1 MIRNILLGVLLAV
14 SLGANAQRDTLSL
27 NRGWQFK
34 YGNSSSTAQNTDFS
48 TSDVQQVNL
57 PHDFQISQPWVA
69 PAKNEKA
76 DNSDQA
82 ANVKSRLS
90 ARAFKEMGVGVY
102 RKVLHAP
109 KEWQG
114 RRLLLDF
121 GGIMLVGDVYL
132 NGNRIGGTDYGYV
145 GFDID
150 VTKQLRYGADN
161 VLVVVANTMA
171 PNNSRW
177 YTGGGLY
184 RDVRLIATNR
194 DLYFE
199 HHPLFLS
206 TPGNKQLN
214 VTAEVSNYTKSPSGL
229 IEVAILD
236 ANGRQ
241 VAVHKQSLTFSRKRR
256 TREYVLDSIPLS
268 NPQLWSCDH
277 PYLYTAVVS
286 LYRNDGTLADRVS
299 EQFGVRT
306 FEFSP
311 QFGLKLNG
319 EKVIL
324 KGIANHHTLGS
335 LGAAAYPRAIE
346 KRIKLLKSFGFN
358 HIRCSHNPYSEDLY
372 RLCDKYGI
380 IVIDELYD
388 KWLQQYAGGRT
399 PWTNLWQ
406 HDIPEWVK
414 RDRNH
419 PSVALWSL
427 GNELQ
432 TYTNLPFND
441 WGVTAYR
448 LQRELV
454 KRYDPTRLTTVA
466 MHPRGRSEETD
477 SLPCDLAKIT
487 DIQAYNYRY
496 AYFPGDG
503 RRFPYMIFYQSE
515 ANLPM
520 MGPNYFGMDLN
531 KVVGLAYWGMIDYLG
546 ESMGWPAKGWFNGVF
561 DISLQPKPMAY
572 FVKSMFSNEPVVHI
586 GVVDNKSDAVVWNGV
601 KFGGETVTDHWNRT
615 PGSKY
620 TLYTYTNADEVELL
634 VNGKSMGVKKNT
646 TDPNTRNKIKWTDI
660 AYEPG
665 YVEAVARKDGKTVA
679 RHRINTYGKVSRLQ
693 LVPDQEV
700 WKADGTDLQH
710 VTVYAVDKNGNKV
723 WDDTDEL
730 TFSVEGDASIVA
742 VSNGDI
748 TTDENL
754 AGNRIRLFHG
764 SAMVILR
771 AGVKPSA
778 ITLTVSAAGKKD
790 YKLKLNTRQ

>member
-161 VLVVVANTMA
+161 ELVVVANTMA

-586 GVVDNKSDAVVWNGV
+586 GIVDNKSDAVVWNGV

-646 TDPNTRNKIKWTDI
+646 TDPNKRNKIKWTDI

-679 RHRINTYGKVSRLQ
+679 RHRINTFGKVSRLQ

-730 TFSVEGDASIVA
+730 TFSVDGDASIVA

>member
-660 AYEPG
+660 TYEPG

-778 ITLTVSAAGKKD
+778 ITLTVSTAGKKD

>member
-406 HDIPEWVK
+406 HDIPEWIK

-679 RHRINTYGKVSRLQ
+679 RHRINTFGKVSRLQ

-700 WKADGTDLQH
+700 WKADGTDLQY

-730 TFSVEGDASIVA
+730 TFSVDGDASIVA

-790 YKLKLNTRQ
+790 YKLKLNTRP

>member
-150 VTKQLRYGADN
+150 VSKLLRYGADN
-161 VLVVVANTMA
+161 ELVVVANTMA

-572 FVKSMFSNEPVVHI
+572 FVKSMFSNDPVVHI
-586 GVVDNKSDAVVWNGV
+586 GIVDNKSDAVVWNGV
-601 KFGGETVTDHWNRT
+601 KFGGEAVTDHWNRT

-679 RHRINTYGKVSRLQ
+679 RHRINTFGKVSRLQ
-693 LVPDQEV
+693 LAPDQEV

>member
-150 VTKQLRYGADN
+150 VSKLLRYGADN
-161 VLVVVANTMA
+161 ELVVVANTMA

-236 ANGRQ
+236 ANGHQ

-572 FVKSMFSNEPVVHI
+572 FVKSMFSNDPVVHI
-586 GVVDNKSDAVVWNGV
+586 GIVDNKSDAVVWNGV
-601 KFGGETVTDHWNRT
+601 KFGGEAVTDHWNRT

-679 RHRINTYGKVSRLQ
+679 RHRINTFGKVSRLQ

>member
-161 VLVVVANTMA
+161 ELVVVANTMA

-256 TREYVLDSIPLS
+256 TREYVLDSISLS

-586 GVVDNKSDAVVWNGV
+586 GIVDNKSDAVVWNGV

-679 RHRINTYGKVSRLQ
+679 RHRINTFGKVSRLQ

-778 ITLTVSAAGKKD
+778 ITLTVSTAGKKD

>member
-150 VTKQLRYGADN
+150 VTKLLRYGADN
-161 VLVVVANTMA
+161 ELVVVANTMA

-236 ANGRQ
+236 ANGHQ

-335 LGAAAYPRAIE
+335 LGAAAYPKAIE

-441 WGVTAYR
+441 WGVTVYR

-679 RHRINTYGKVSRLQ
+679 RHRINTFGKVSRLQ

-730 TFSVEGDASIVA
+730 TFSVDGDASIVA

-790 YKLKLNTRQ
+790 YKLKLNTRP

>member
-161 VLVVVANTMA
+161 ELVVVANTMA

-256 TREYVLDSIPLS
+256 TREYVLDSISLS

-335 LGAAAYPRAIE
+335 LGAAAYPKAIE

-358 HIRCSHNPYSEDLY
+358 HIRCSHSPYSEDLY
-372 RLCDKYGI
+372 RLCDKCGI

-679 RHRINTYGKVSRLQ
+679 RHRINTFGKVSRLQ

-790 YKLKLNTRQ
+790 YKLKLNTRP

>member
-161 VLVVVANTMA
+161 ELVVVANTMA

-256 TREYVLDSIPLS
+256 TREYVLDSISLS

-277 PYLYTAVVS
+277 PYLYTTVVS

-335 LGAAAYPRAIE
+335 LGAAAYPKAIE

-586 GVVDNKSDAVVWNGV
+586 GIVDNKSDAVVWNGV

-778 ITLTVSAAGKKD
+778 ITLTVSTAGKKD

>member
-150 VTKQLRYGADN
+150 VSKLLRYGADN
-161 VLVVVANTMA
+161 ELVVVANTMA

-214 VTAEVSNYTKSPSGL
+214 ITAEVSNYTKSPSGL

-586 GVVDNKSDAVVWNGV
+586 GIVDNKSDAVVWNGV

-679 RHRINTYGKVSRLQ
+679 RHRINTFGKVSRLQ

-710 VTVYAVDKNGNKV
+710 VTVYAVDKKGNKV

-790 YKLKLNTRQ
+790 YKLKLNTRP

>member
-161 VLVVVANTMA
+161 ELVVVANTMA

-236 ANGRQ
+236 ANGHQ

-286 LYRNDGTLADRVS
+286 LYRNDGTVADRVS

-520 MGPNYFGMDLN
+520 MGPNYFGMNLN

-561 DISLQPKPMAY
+561 DLSLQPKPMAY

-586 GVVDNKSDAVVWNGV
+586 GIVDNKSDETVWNGV

-615 PGSKY
+615 PGNKY

-660 AYEPG
+660 TYEPG

-778 ITLTVSAAGKKD
+778 ITLTISAVGKKD

>member
-586 GVVDNKSDAVVWNGV
+586 GIVDNKSDAVVWNGV

-660 AYEPG
+660 TYEPG

-778 ITLTVSAAGKKD
+778 ITLTVSTAGKKD

>member
-199 HHPLFLS
+199 HQPLFLS

-335 LGAAAYPRAIE
+335 LGAAAYPKAIE

-477 SLPCDLAKIT
+477 SLPCNLAKIT

-679 RHRINTYGKVSRLQ
+679 RHRINTFGKVSRLQ

-730 TFSVEGDASIVA
+730 TFSVDGDASIVA

-790 YKLKLNTRQ
+790 YKLKLNTRP

>member
-586 GVVDNKSDAVVWNGV
+586 GIVDNKSDAVVWNGV

-778 ITLTVSAAGKKD
+778 ITLTVSTAGKKD

>member
-161 VLVVVANTMA
+161 ELVVVANTMA
-171 PNNSRW
+171 SNNSRW

-236 ANGRQ
+236 ANGHQ

-586 GVVDNKSDAVVWNGV
+586 GIVDNKSDAVVWNGV

-679 RHRINTYGKVSRLQ
+679 RHRINTFGKVSRLQ

>member
-161 VLVVVANTMA
+161 ELVVVANTMA

-256 TREYVLDSIPLS
+256 TREYVLDSISLS

-335 LGAAAYPRAIE
+335 LGAAAYPKAIE

-586 GVVDNKSDAVVWNGV
+586 GIVDNKSDAVVWNGV

-679 RHRINTYGKVSRLQ
+679 RHRINTFGKVSRLQ

-723 WDDTDEL
+723 WDDTVQL
-730 TFSVEGDASIVA
+730 TFSVAGDARIVA
-742 VSNGDI
+742 VSTGDI

-790 YKLKLNTRQ
+790 YKLKLNTRP

>member
-372 RLCDKYGI
+372 QLCDKYGI

-388 KWLQQYAGGRT
+388 KWLQQYAGGRI

-520 MGPNYFGMDLN
+520 MGPNYFGMNLN

-561 DISLQPKPMAY
+561 DLSLQPKPMAY

-586 GVVDNKSDAVVWNGV
+586 GIVDNKSDETVWNGV

-615 PGSKY
+615 PGNKY

-778 ITLTVSAAGKKD
+778 ITLTVSTAGKKD

>member
-161 VLVVVANTMA
+161 ELVVVANTMA

-214 VTAEVSNYTKSPSGL
+214 ITAEVSNYTKSPSGL

-236 ANGRQ
+236 ANGHQ

-286 LYRNDGTLADRVS
+286 LYRNDGTVADRVS

-586 GVVDNKSDAVVWNGV
+586 GIVDNKSDAVVWNGV

>member
-586 GVVDNKSDAVVWNGV
+586 GIVDNKSDAVVWNGV

-679 RHRINTYGKVSRLQ
+679 RHRINTFGKVSRLQ

-778 ITLTVSAAGKKD
+778 ITLTVSTAGKKD
-790 YKLKLNTRQ
+790 YKLKLNTRP

>member
-161 VLVVVANTMA
+161 ELVVVANTMA

-214 VTAEVSNYTKSPSGL
+214 ITAEVSNYTKSPSGL

-236 ANGRQ
+236 ANGHQ

-286 LYRNDGTLADRVS
+286 LNRNDGTLADRVS

-679 RHRINTYGKVSRLQ
+679 RHRINTFGKVSRLQ

-790 YKLKLNTRQ
+790 YKLKLNTRP

>member
-161 VLVVVANTMA
+161 ELVVVANTMA

-268 NPQLWSCDH
+268 NQQLWSCDH

-586 GVVDNKSDAVVWNGV
+586 GIVDNKSDAVVWNGV

-730 TFSVEGDASIVA
+730 TFSVDGDASIVA

-778 ITLTVSAAGKKD
+778 ITLTVSAVGKKD
-790 YKLKLNTRQ
+790 YKLKLNTRP

>member
-14 SLGANAQRDTLSL
+14 SLGAYAQRDTLSL

-161 VLVVVANTMA
+161 ELVVVANTMA

-679 RHRINTYGKVSRLQ
+679 RHRINTFGKVSRLQ

-730 TFSVEGDASIVA
+730 TFSVDGDASIVA

>member
-161 VLVVVANTMA
+161 ELVVVANTMA

-236 ANGRQ
+236 ANGHQ

-286 LYRNDGTLADRVS
+286 LYRNDGTVADRVS

-693 LVPDQEV
+693 MVPDQEV

>member
-161 VLVVVANTMA
+161 ELVVVANTMA

-256 TREYVLDSIPLS
+256 TREYVLDSISLS

-335 LGAAAYPRAIE
+335 LGAAAYPKAIE

-586 GVVDNKSDAVVWNGV
+586 GIVDNKSDAVVWNGV

-790 YKLKLNTRQ
+790 YKLKLNTRP

>member
-161 VLVVVANTMA
+161 ELVVVANTMA

-214 VTAEVSNYTKSPSGL
+214 ITAEVSNYTKSPSGL

-236 ANGRQ
+236 ANGHQ

>member
-236 ANGRQ
+236 ANGHQ

-572 FVKSMFSNEPVVHI
+572 FVKSMFSNDPVVHI
-586 GVVDNKSDAVVWNGV
+586 GIVDNKSDAVVWNGV
-601 KFGGETVTDHWNRT
+601 KFGGEAVTDHWNRT

-679 RHRINTYGKVSRLQ
+679 RHRINTFGKVSRLQ
-693 LVPDQEV
+693 LAPDQEV

>member
-161 VLVVVANTMA
+161 ELVVVANTMA

-256 TREYVLDSIPLS
+256 TREYVLDSISLS

-335 LGAAAYPRAIE
+335 LGAAAYPKAIE

-586 GVVDNKSDAVVWNGV
+586 GIVDNKSDAVVWNGV

-679 RHRINTYGKVSRLQ
+679 RHRINTFGKVSRLQ
-693 LVPDQEV
+693 LAPDQEV

-790 YKLKLNTRQ
+790 YKLKLKTRK

>member
-161 VLVVVANTMA
+161 ELVVVANTMA

-256 TREYVLDSIPLS
+256 TREYVLDSISLS

-335 LGAAAYPRAIE
+335 LGAAAYPKAIE

-586 GVVDNKSDAVVWNGV
+586 GIVDNKSDAVVWNGV

-679 RHRINTYGKVSRLQ
+679 RHRINTFGKVSRLQ
-693 LVPDQEV
+693 LAPDQEV

-790 YKLKLNTRQ
+790 YKLKLNTRP

>member
-161 VLVVVANTMA
+161 ELVVVANTMA

-256 TREYVLDSIPLS
+256 TREYVLDSISLS

-335 LGAAAYPRAIE
+335 LGAAAYPKAIE

-454 KRYDPTRLTTVA
+454 KRYDPTRLTTAA
-466 MHPRGRSEETD
+466 MRPGQDHRHT
-477 SLPCDLAKIT
+477 SL
-487 DIQAYNYRY
+487 
-496 AYFPGDG
+496 
-503 RRFPYMIFYQSE
+503 
-515 ANLPM
+515 
-520 MGPNYFGMDLN
+520 
-531 KVVGLAYWGMIDYLG
+531 
-546 ESMGWPAKGWFNGVF
+546 
-561 DISLQPKPMAY
+561 
-572 FVKSMFSNEPVVHI
+572 
-586 GVVDNKSDAVVWNGV
+586 
-601 KFGGETVTDHWNRT
+601 
-615 PGSKY
+615 
-620 TLYTYTNADEVELL
+620 
-634 VNGKSMGVKKNT
+634 
-646 TDPNTRNKIKWTDI
+646 
-660 AYEPG
+660 
-665 YVEAVARKDGKTVA
+665 
-679 RHRINTYGKVSRLQ
+679 
-693 LVPDQEV
+693 
-700 WKADGTDLQH
+700 
-710 VTVYAVDKNGNKV
+710 
-723 WDDTDEL
+723 
-730 TFSVEGDASIVA
+730 
-742 VSNGDI
+742 
-748 TTDENL
+748 
-754 AGNRIRLFHG
+754 
-764 SAMVILR
+764 
-771 AGVKPSA
+771 
-778 ITLTVSAAGKKD
+778 
-790 YKLKLNTRQ
+790 

>member
-161 VLVVVANTMA
+161 ELVVVANTMA

-214 VTAEVSNYTKSPSGL
+214 ITAEVSNYTKSPSGL

-236 ANGRQ
+236 ANGHQ

-286 LYRNDGTLADRVS
+286 LYRNDGTVADRVS

-679 RHRINTYGKVSRLQ
+679 RHRINTFGKVSRLQ

-754 AGNRIRLFHG
+754 AGNHIRLFHG

-790 YKLKLNTRQ
+790 YKLKLNTRP

>member
-161 VLVVVANTMA
+161 ELVVVANTMA

-256 TREYVLDSIPLS
+256 TREYVLDSISLS

-335 LGAAAYPRAIE
+335 LGAAAYPKAIE

-586 GVVDNKSDAVVWNGV
+586 GIVDNKSDAVVWNGV

-679 RHRINTYGKVSRLQ
+679 RHRINTFGKVSRLQ

-790 YKLKLNTRQ
+790 YKLKLNTRP

>member
-256 TREYVLDSIPLS
+256 TREYVLDSISLS

-335 LGAAAYPRAIE
+335 LGAAAYPKAIE

-679 RHRINTYGKVSRLQ
+679 RHRINTFGKVSRLQ

-790 YKLKLNTRQ
+790 YKLKLNTRP

>member
-161 VLVVVANTMA
+161 ELVVVANTMA

-561 DISLQPKPMAY
+561 DLSLQPKPMAY

-586 GVVDNKSDAVVWNGV
+586 GIVDNKSDAVVWNGV

-730 TFSVEGDASIVA
+730 TFSVDGDASIVA

-778 ITLTVSAAGKKD
+778 ITLTVSAAGKKS

>member
-161 VLVVVANTMA
+161 ELVVVANTMA

-256 TREYVLDSIPLS
+256 TREYVLDSISLS

-335 LGAAAYPRAIE
+335 LGAAAYPKAIE

-620 TLYTYTNADEVELL
+620 TLDTYTNADEVELL

-679 RHRINTYGKVSRLQ
+679 RHRINTFGKVSRLQ

-790 YKLKLNTRQ
+790 YKLKLNTRP

>member
-161 VLVVVANTMA
+161 ELVVVANTMA

-256 TREYVLDSIPLS
+256 TREYVLDSIPLN

-286 LYRNDGTLADRVS
+286 LFRNDGTLADRVS

-586 GVVDNKSDAVVWNGV
+586 GIVDNKSDAVVWNGV

-778 ITLTVSAAGKKD
+778 ITLTVSTAGKKD

>member
-161 VLVVVANTMA
+161 ELVVVANTMA

-214 VTAEVSNYTKSPSGL
+214 ITAEVSNYTKSPSGL

-236 ANGRQ
+236 ANGHQ

-256 TREYVLDSIPLS
+256 TREYVLDSISLS

-286 LYRNDGTLADRVS
+286 LYRNDGTVADRVS

-679 RHRINTYGKVSRLQ
+679 RHRINTFGKVSRLQ

-790 YKLKLNTRQ
+790 YKLKLNTRP